1 MKMKRKSWAMLS
13 VALSATLLLS
23 GCWLFGITL
32 MIKYNIKEE
41 ILSTNEYFNSVA
53 VDLTE
58 EDDWKDNQDKLDEIY
73 NLLFYGWIENNQS
86 DTATGQLYVYKDT
99 TLHTMPELQA
109 AVSSGEATL
118 VLDGLAVPP
127 NSTVKFPLTEM
138 KLEPVRDLIMEG
150 KFGLYAIAANVPFD
164 IRVFNA
170 TVVVIFAVE
179 AIL

>member
-1 MKMKRKSWAMLS
+1 MKLKRRSWVVLS
-13 VALSATLLLS
+13 AALFATLLLS

-32 MIKYNIKEE
+32 VLSYDIDE
-41 ILSTNEYFNSVA
+41 IFSTEEYFNSVA

-73 NLLFYGWIENNQS
+73 NLLFHGKIYNSED

-99 TLHTMPELQA
+99 TLHTIAEVESL
-109 AVSSGEATL
+109 ATL
-118 VLDGLAVPP
+118 VLDGLVVLPHDTLEVPIM
-127 NSTVKFPLTEM
+127 EM
-138 KLEPVRDLIMEG
+138 KLEPIRDLIMEG
-150 KFGLYAIAANVPFD
+150 KFGLYAIAADVPFN
-164 IRVFNA
+164 IRVFDA

>member
-1 MKMKRKSWAMLS
+1 MKMKKRSWTIFSL
-13 VALSATLLLS
+13 ALFATLFLS

-32 MIKYNIKEE
+32 VLSYDIENKEVRSDE
-41 ILSTNEYFNSVA
+41 PLNSWF

-58 EDDWKDNQDKLDEIY
+58 EEDWKDNQDKLDEIY
-73 NLLFYGWIENNQS
+73 NLLFHGKIWNLES

-99 TLHTMPELQA
+99 SLHTIAEVESL
-109 AVSSGEATL
+109 ATL

-127 NSTVKFPLTEM
+127 FDTLEVPIMEM
-138 KLEPVRDLIMEG
+138 KLEPIRDLIMEG
-150 KFGLYAIAANVPFD
+150 KFGLYGIAKDAPFH
-164 IRVFNA
+164 IKVFDA